1 MSIENIITIAMAVIV
16 SVVIIRFVTKI
27 LAKLIAI
34 AIVGFALF
42 YVLFQWNGGLLN
54 LGKDK
59 FIIYDLEQKYC
70 VDKMDP
76 VKCNCIV
83 LPLKADIE
91 SKYTAEELEKIIDDR
106 VAALKILYQSIEKN
120 RKSIKACLDENN
132 SGGAWKEFIED
143 IKSSWLKKKLNE
155 LLGKEEEIID
165 AA

>member
-1 MSIENIITIAMAVIV
+1 MSIENIIIIAMAIIV
-16 SVVIIRFVTKI
+16 SVVIIRFVTKV

-70 VDKMDP
+70 VDKMDS

-91 SKYTAEELEKIIDDR
+91 SKYKAEELEKINEDR
-106 VAALKILYQSIEKN
+106 VAALKVFYQSIEEN
-120 RKSIKACLDENN
+120 RESIKACLDENN
-132 SGGAWKEFIED
+132 SGGAWKEFIDD
-143 IKSSWLKKKLNE
+143 IKSFWPKKKLNE
-155 LLGKEEEIID
+155 LLGKEDEILESV
-165 AA
+165 